1 MFTTPLVLSRSS
13 YIIFLTALELFDP
26 GEAIPELAPAPL
38 APAVAGGKWYIVLFP
53 IFSILFAL
61 AENYYT

>member
-26 GEAIPELAPAPL
+26 GEAIPDSSLPL
-38 APAVAGGKWYIVLFP
+38 ALAVAGGK
-53 IFSILFAL
+53 
-61 AENYYT
+61 